1 MNLAGY
7 SLLEGFDGRFQKY
20 EITSVREG
28 DVLSIMRWRNAQI
41 DALRQ
46 KTPLTEDK
54 QLHYFRE
61 VVFPTFEM
69 EEPPMIILAFLKQ
82 GKLIGYGGIVHLD
95 WESRRGEVSFLLDP
109 IRTEDKQFYGQ
120 ELGIFLSLLKKLAF
134 KQLELNRLT
143 TEAYGNRL
151 WHVQAIEANGF
162 LREGILRQQVSKGDE
177 LVDVY
182 LHGFLSKD
190 FEKNEY

>member
-1 MNLAGY
+1 MNLSGY

-28 DVLSIMRWRNAQI
+28 AVLYIIRWRNAQI

-69 EEPPMIILAFLKQ
+69 EEPTMIILAFLKQ
-82 GKLIGYGGIVHLD
+82 GKLMLNNGVNVLSVNFRPSGKHNRLGGITKF
-95 WESRRGEVSFLLDP
+95 WETTLWSN
-109 IRTEDKQFYGQ
+109 
-120 ELGIFLSLLKKLAF
+120 LG
-134 KQLELNRLT
+134 
-143 TEAYGNRL
+143 
-151 WHVQAIEANGF
+151 
-162 LREGILRQQVSKGDE
+162 
-177 LVDVY
+177 
-182 LHGFLSKD
+182 
-190 FEKNEY
+190 